1 MGNNILKDEVIT
13 ATVTAYLRC
22 GKSIRKAS
30 KKLGISRHTVK
41 ARLQRGQER
50 GLFSGNI
57 QGKTHEVEESIK
69 KDFNYKKDRGVITT
83 KSLHIQTIPEAAEA
97 AALDLEEWEV
107 ERGKVNSWE
116 VTMGADKTLTGKAET
131 YTNFQVTLWIKRKIT
146 EPIVTAIEALVK
158 TIPTF
163 KPVGPKPIHFTKGEY
178 LQEMALFDIHFGKL
192 AWGKETGQG
201 DYDVNI
207 AEDWFI
213 QAAEKNLN
221 YGESFPRAKIL
232 YILGQDYLH
241 VENYMNQ
248 TPLGG
253 NNLDVDTR
261 LPKIFEVAMGA
272 AIKVI
277 YMCREVAPVEIL
289 WVPGNHDMHASYYLS
304 HILKAHFR
312 DDKYVTINNGPKW
325 EKAILWGNLLVGY
338 THDAERRQTAAINM
352 LPQMFPELWGKS
364 KYRELHTGHLHK
376 KGETKYKPV
385 QTVGGTVIR
394 RLPTLSVIDKWHSDG
409 RFIDAVPGG
418 ESMIWSKSNGVV
430 AHYTAYVQ

>member
-1 MGNNILKDEVIT
+1 MGSTLKDEIIT
-13 ATVTAYLRC
+13 ATVTAYLRA
-22 GKSIRKAS
+22 GKSMRKAA
-30 KKLGISRHTVK
+30 KAMGTSRHTIK
-41 ARLQRGQER
+41 NRLARAQER
-50 GLFSGNI
+50 GLYSGNVT
-57 QGKTHEVEESIK
+57 GKTHEVEESVK
-69 KDFNYKKDRGVITT
+69 KDFDFKNNRGVVTT
-83 KSLHIQTIPEAAEA
+83 KSLNIQTVEEALDASA
-97 AALDLEEWEV
+97 IDLEEWEV
-107 ERGKVNSWE
+107 ERNKINSWE
-116 VTMGADKTLTGKAET
+116 VTMGADKTMTGKPET
-131 YTNFQVTLWIKRKIT
+131 YTNYQVTVWLKRKMV
-146 EPIVTAIEALVK
+146 EPIITAIEALVK
-158 TIPTF
+158 TIPAF
-163 KPVGPKPIHFTKGEY
+163 KPRKHKPLVHEKGEY

-192 AWGKETGQG
+192 AWGQETGQG

-221 YGESFPRAKIL
+221 YGGSFPRSKIL

-241 VENYMNQ
+241 VENYMHE
-248 TPLGG
+248 TSLGK

-304 HILKAHFR
+304 HILKSHFR
-312 DDKYVTINNGPKW
+312 NDKRVTVNNGPKW